1 VTAGEHSGRDYGRDD
16 PDYPSYYGQTSGY
29 DERHS
34 APPWGGEQ
42 AWGGQQDQS
51 GQQDWPGQQPWPPAG
66 GGTWYGDRADS
77 SGERDPYRDHDPYQ
91 QGEILQPG
99 AWHGSDATASWRGD
113 HATASWRG
121 DHATGAW
128 QRPVIGPEVGGPDD
142 GEDSRRGGR
151 HGKGRRGLPLWQEVP
166 LLLVIAFCLAL
177 LVRTFLLQAFYIP
190 SGSMEETLLAG
201 DRVLVNKVV
210 YQVRDPAR
218 GEVVVFRGTEEWSP
232 QHALD
237 TDIGM
242 FSRVGRA
249 IGEVVGIS
257 RPTEKDYIKRII
269 GLPGDL
275 VSCCDVEGRVFVNGQ
290 PLDED
295 YITFNAP
302 LNDAPEGGHDCRT
315 RRFDEIVVEPGQMFV
330 LGDHR
335 AISQDSRCQGQV
347 PTDNIIG
354 RAFVI
359 VWPSARWT
367 SLSAPD
373 TFASVPQAADPT
385 LTEQVTAAPGA
396 MAPAAEAALVMPLL
410 LSAAVAGR
418 RCGVSDRP
426 APSRRRARSR
436 RPARG

>member
-1 VTAGEHSGRDYGRDD
+1 MTAGEHSGRGYGRDD
-16 PDYPSYYGQTSGY
+16 HDYSSYYGQPGDY
-29 DERHS
+29 ERHS
-34 APPWGGEQ
+34 EPPWAEEQ
-42 AWGGQQDQS
+42 AWSGQPGWS
-51 GQQDWPGQQPWPPAG
+51 GQQSPPG
-66 GGTWYGDRADS
+66 GGAWHGDHASWY
-77 SGERDPYRDHDPYQ
+77 GERDPY
-91 QGEILQPG
+91 QGEVLQPG
-99 AWHGSDATASWRGD
+99 AWHGSDATASWHG
-113 HATASWRG
+113 G
-121 DHATGAW
+121 GATGAW
-128 QRPVIGPEVGGPDD
+128 QRPVVDPEAGGSD
-142 GEDSRRGGR
+142 GGVDTGRGGR
-151 HGKGRRGLPLWQEVP
+151 RGQGRRRGLPLWQEVP

-218 GEVVVFRGTEEWSP
+218 GEVVVFRTEAWSP

-242 FSRVGRA
+242 FSRVGRT
-249 IGEVVGIS
+249 IGELVGIS

-269 GLPGDL
+269 GLPGDR

-295 YITFNAP
+295 YITFDAP

-315 RRFDEIVVEPGQMFV
+315 RRFDEVVVEPGQMFV

-347 PTDNIIG
+347 PMDNIIG

-359 VWPSARWT
+359 VWPSARWA

-373 TFASVPQAADPT
+373 TFASVPQAADRT
-385 LTEQVTAAPGA
+385 GAEQVTAAPGA
-396 MAPAAEAALVMPLL
+396 MAPAAETVLVMPLL
-410 LSAAVAGR
+410 MSAAVAGR
-418 RCGVSDRP
+418 RSGVSD
-426 APSRRRARSR
+426 
-436 RPARG
+436 